1 MKRTYAS
8 ARKTDTSLQVDAHSR
23 GIHHTF
29 DEPAALGGS
38 DTGMNPVELEL
49 CSLGASLQETAA
61 GLAPAHHFTY
71 RQMTIT
77 LEGDLDAAG
86 FMGDPEIRNGFQAIR
101 FNVAFDTDATPE
113 ACQNFMDAVEAA
125 CPLMDML
132 KIGIDVELDQVEI
145 V

>member
-8 ARKTDTSLQVDAHSR
+8 ARKTDLGLQVDTHSR

-29 DEPAALGGS
+29 DEPASLGGTDS
-38 DTGMNPVELEL
+38 GMNPVELEL
-49 CSLGASLQETAA
+49 CTLGASLQATAA
-61 GLAPAHHFTY
+61 RLAPAANFTY
-71 RQMTIT
+71 QKMTVE

-101 FNVAFDTDATPE
+101 FRVHFETDE
-113 ACQNFMDAVEAA
+113 SLQACHAFMDTVEAQ
-125 CPLMDML
+125 CPLVDML
-132 KIGIDVELDQVEI
+132 RLGIDVELDKVEI